1 VFVLLLRAGPGDF
14 GFSSHGL
21 RGVGAGNVSYLVR
34 LRVCGTRAMSFKK
47 QRGKI
52 CRLLAPSLS
61 LVVIAGVVIVIV
73 IVGVLAV
80 ILLAG

>member
-1 VFVLLLRAGPGDF
+1 
-14 GFSSHGL
+14 
-21 RGVGAGNVSYLVR
+21 VR
-34 LRVCGTRAMSFKK
+34 LRVWNPRDVIQKK

-61 LVVIAGVVIVIV
+61 LVVIAGVVIVIA

-80 ILLAG
+80 IPLAG

>member
-1 VFVLLLRAGPGDF
+1 
-14 GFSSHGL
+14 
-21 RGVGAGNVSYLVR
+21 VSYVVR
-34 LRVCGTRAMSFKK
+34 LRVWNTRDVIQKK

-61 LVVIAGVVIVIV
+61 LVVIAGVVIVIA

-80 ILLAG
+80 IPLAG

>member
-1 VFVLLLRAGPGDF
+1 
-14 GFSSHGL
+14 
-21 RGVGAGNVSYLVR
+21 
-34 LRVCGTRAMSFKK
+34 MSFKK
-47 QRGKI
+47 QPGKI
-52 CRLLAPSLS
+52 CRLLAPSLP

>member
-1 VFVLLLRAGPGDF
+1 VFVFLLRAGPGDF

-21 RGVGAGNVSYLVR
+21 RGVGAGNVSYLLR
-34 LRVCGTRAMSFKK
+34 LRVWNTRDVIQKR
-47 QRGKI
+47 RGKI